1 MKKPLVSLTV
11 ICYRAEKF
19 IREAVEGALSQTYS
33 PLEII
38 FSDDA
43 SPDATFSII
52 EEMVRDYKGP
62 HKIVLNR
69 NETNMGIGAHVSKV
83 WFDIAKGDWI
93 IVSAGDDVSI
103 PHRVERLMEVAT
115 PEIGAIHH
123 RVIPIDEESKL
134 LPQFLTE
141 GKGEIEYVK
150 LNCEEIIKTGY
161 WLKGA
166 TMCLNKQMLLK
177 YGKLNNGLINE
188 DNVLAYRA
196 SHFGGIIFVDEL
208 LMKYRI
214 HPKSISNQNNINDLN
229 HYIKRI
235 VQGSNSV
242 ITINRQI
249 FDDAKMINFSKS
261 LLTFVKRQTMEASID
276 LWLFDNGNFDWR
288 FLTDAKFYAKCLK
301 KVFIKLHWKYFI
313 SKKEISVY

>member
-52 EEMVRDYKGP
+52 EEMVKDYKGP

-69 NETNMGIGAHVSKV
+69 NDTNIGIGAHVSKV

-93 IVSAGDDVSI
+93 IVSAGDDVSL

-115 PEIGAIHH
+115 PEMGAIHH
-123 RVIPIDEESKL
+123 RSIPIDESSNHLPYLPEYAPNHEVFKTKSVDELISKG
-134 LPQFLTE
+134 Q
-141 GKGEIEYVK
+141 
-150 LNCEEIIKTGY
+150 

-166 TMCLNKQMLLK
+166 TMCLNRSMLLMF
-177 YGKLNNGLINE
+177 GKFNPDLVNE
-188 DNVLAYRA
+188 DQVLAYRA
-196 SHFGGIIFVDEL
+196 QAFGEILYLEED
-208 LMKYRI
+208 LMLYRFHTNSVSFAFYGNGYKNYEGQVKTI
-214 HPKSISNQNNINDLN
+214 AKRRLATINQVFTDSRSIKISESVLASLRSEMKKLEHILVSYGMHPFSAKMLFEPDFYSAIL
-229 HYIKRI
+229 KRI
-235 VQGSNSV
+235 LRKPYWH
-242 ITINRQI
+242 IL
-249 FDDAKMINFSKS
+249 K
-261 LLTFVKRQTMEASID
+261 TFKRY
-276 LWLFDNGNFDWR
+276 G
-288 FLTDAKFYAKCLK
+288 
-301 KVFIKLHWKYFI
+301 
-313 SKKEISVY
+313 